1 MNTLLLPLLVA
12 LPFVGSIGIYLTRG
26 RLKQRQI
33 YTMALTLLT
42 TALTWLLILNRP
54 EGSFVLLQFT
64 SELSIAFKLDGFGCL
79 FAGMV
84 SILWPLATL
93 YAFEYMAHA
102 SRRNTFYTFYIMT
115 YGVTLGV
122 ALSANMLTMY
132 IFYELLTLVTLPLVI
147 HELGHDAMFAGRK
160 YLRYSLGG
168 SALAFLGLVYLITFA
183 DAGTFVLGG
192 DLNAVMASEHRSAL
206 LVVYVL
212 SFLGFGV
219 KAAVFPVH
227 GWLPTAGVA
236 PTPVTA
242 LLHAVAVVKAGVFAI
257 TRLTYYCFGTEFLS
271 GTWAQYTV
279 LGLAIFTIFY
289 GSSMAVKE
297 RHFKRRLAYSTVSNL
312 SYILFGICLMNPVGM
327 AAGLLHMLF
336 HSVMKI
342 LGFLSAGSAI
352 HRSGREYIFQLDGL
366 GRKMPVTF
374 LCLTIA
380 GLGLTGVPLFAG
392 FISKW
397 QLAQAAVK
405 TADAF
410 SASAAASGAASFSWL
425 PILGMAVLLIS
436 ALLTAIY
443 MMTIAIRAFV
453 HPFDAAALPAGA
465 GHGTHGGDVH
475 ESGWCILLPLC
486 IFAVLVIVF
495 GVYPQPLMELVTA
508 IAQGTF

>member
-1 MNTLLLPLLVA
+1 MILLPLL
-12 LPFVGSIGIYLTRG
+12 GSIGIYCIRQNTRH
-26 RLKQRQI
+26 RQI
-33 YTMALTLLT
+33 YTLLLTLLT
-42 TALTWLLILNRP
+42 TALTWLVILNRP
-54 EGSFVLLQFT
+54 SGSIVLLQFT
-64 SELSIAFKLDGFGCL
+64 ESLSIALKLDGLGCL

-93 YAFEYMAHA
+93 YAFEYMEHEH
-102 SRRNTFYTFYIMT
+102 RKNTFFMFYIMT
-115 YGVTLGV
+115 YGVTLGL
-122 ALSANMLTMY
+122 ALSANMLTLY

-147 HELGHDAMFAGRK
+147 HELGHDAMYAGRK

-168 SALAFLGLVYLITFA
+168 SALAFLGLVFLITYA

-192 DLNAVMASEHRSAL
+192 DLNAVLASEHKNDL
-206 LVVYVL
+206 LIVFVL

-257 TRLTYYCFGTEFLS
+257 TRLTYYCFGTDFLA
-271 GTWAQYTV
+271 GTWAHHTV
-279 LGLAIFTIFY
+279 LALAIFTIFY

-312 SYILFGICLMNPVGM
+312 SYILFGICLMNPAGM

-352 HRSGREYIFQLDGL
+352 HRSGKEYIFQLDGL
-366 GRKMPVTF
+366 GRRMPVTF
-374 LCLTIA
+374 TCLTIA

-397 QLAQAAVK
+397 QLAQAAV
-405 TADAF
+405 
-410 SASAAASGAASFSWL
+410 ASSAASFSWL
-425 PILGMAVLLIS
+425 PIVGIAILLIS
-436 ALLTAIY
+436 ALLTSIY
-443 MMTIAIRAFV
+443 MLTMTVRAFI
-453 HPFDAAALPAGA
+453 HAPSEDISL
-465 GHGTHGGDVH
+465 VH
-475 ESGWCILLPLC
+475 ESGWKILVPLC
-486 IFAVLVIVF
+486 IFAVVVIVL
-495 GVYPQPLMELVTA
+495 GVYPQPLMDLVSA

>member
-1 MNTLLLPLLVA
+1 
-12 LPFVGSIGIYLTRG
+12 
-26 RLKQRQI
+26 
-33 YTMALTLLT
+33 MALTLLT
-42 TALTWLLILNRP
+42 SVLTWITILNRP
-54 EGSFVLLQFT
+54 AGDFVLLQFT
-64 SELSIAFKLDGFGCL
+64 QNLNIAFKLDGLGCL

-84 SILWPLATL
+84 SLLWPLATL
-93 YAFEYMAHA
+93 YAFEYMEHEHRKN
-102 SRRNTFYTFYIMT
+102 SFFMFYIMT
-115 YGVTLGV
+115 YGVTLGL

-147 HELGHDAMFAGRK
+147 HELGHDAMHAGRK

-168 SALAFLGLVYLITFA
+168 SALAFLGLVFLITYT
-183 DAGTFVLGG
+183 GSTSFVLGG
-192 DLNAVMASEHRSAL
+192 DVNPFLGVDHTSAL
-206 LVVYVL
+206 LLVYVI

-257 TRLTYYCFGTEFLS
+257 TRLTYYCYGTDLLS

-279 LGLAIFTIFY
+279 MGLVIFTILY
-289 GSSMAVKE
+289 GSSLAVKE

-312 SYILFGICLMNPVGM
+312 SYILFGVTMMNPAGL

-342 LGFLSAGSAI
+342 LGFLSAGSVI
-352 HRSGREYIFQLDGL
+352 HKSGKEYIFQLDGL
-366 GRKMPVTF
+366 GRKMPITF
-374 LCLTIA
+374 TCLTIA

-397 QLAQAAVK
+397 QLAQAAISS
-405 TADAF
+405 
-410 SASAAASGAASFSWL
+410 SASMGSYGWL
-425 PILGMAVLLIS
+425 PIVGICILLVS
-436 ALLTAIY
+436 ALLTSIY
-443 MMTIAIRAFV
+443 MLTITVRAFI
-453 HPFDAAALPAGA
+453 HPLPAGDTTTEA
-465 GHGTHGGDVH
+465 G
-475 ESGWCILLPLC
+475 WKILVPLC

-495 GVYPQPLMELVTA
+495 GVYPKPLMQLVTA

>member
-1 MNTLLLPLLVA
+1 
-12 LPFVGSIGIYLTRG
+12 
-26 RLKQRQI
+26 
-33 YTMALTLLT
+33 MALTLLT
-42 TALTWLLILNRP
+42 TALTWITILNRP
-54 EGSFVLLQFT
+54 AGDFVLLQFT
-64 SELSIAFKLDGFGCL
+64 QNLSISFKLDGLGCL

-84 SILWPLATL
+84 SLLWPLATL
-93 YAFEYMAHA
+93 YAFEYMEHEH
-102 SRRNTFYTFYIMT
+102 RKNTFFMFFIMT

-132 IFYELLTLVTLPLVI
+132 LFYELLTLVTLPLVI
-147 HELGHDAMFAGRK
+147 HEMGHDAMHAGRK

-168 SALAFLGLVYLITFA
+168 SALAFLALVFLITYT
-183 DAGTFVLGG
+183 DSTTFVLGG
-192 DLNAVMASEHRSAL
+192 GMHSITGSKGDAL

-257 TRLTYYCFGTEFLS
+257 TRLTYYCFGIDFLS
-271 GTWAQYTV
+271 GTWAHHTV
-279 LGLAIFTIFY
+279 LILVIFTIFY
-289 GSSMAVKE
+289 GSSLALKE

-312 SYILFGICLMNPVGM
+312 SYILFGVCMMNPAGL

-336 HSVMKI
+336 HSIMKI
-342 LGFLSAGSAI
+342 LGFLSAGSVI

-374 LCLTIA
+374 TCLTIA

-397 QLAQAAVK
+397 QLAQAAI
-405 TADAF
+405 TT
-410 SASAAASGAASFSWL
+410 SASMSSYSWL
-425 PILGMAVLLIS
+425 PILGIAVLLIS
-436 ALLTAIY
+436 ALLTSIY
-443 MMTIAIRAFV
+443 MLSISVRAFI
-453 HPFDAAALPAGA
+453 HPLPADAASIKAASA
-465 GHGTHGGDVH
+465 VT
-475 ESGWCILLPLC
+475 ESGWKILVPLC
-486 IFAVLVIVF
+486 IFAVLVIFF
-495 GVYPQPLMELVTA
+495 GLYPQPLIQLVTA

>member
-1 MNTLLLPLLVA
+1 
-12 LPFVGSIGIYLTRG
+12 
-26 RLKQRQI
+26 
-33 YTMALTLLT
+33 MALTLLT
-42 TALTWLLILNRP
+42 SVLTWITILNRP
-54 EGSFVLLQFT
+54 AGDFVLLQFT
-64 SELSIAFKLDGFGCL
+64 QNLSVSFKLDGLGCL

-93 YAFEYMAHA
+93 YAFEYMEHEH
-102 SRRNTFYTFYIMT
+102 RKNTFFMFYIMT
-115 YGVTLGV
+115 YGVTLGI

-147 HELGHDAMFAGRK
+147 HELGHDAMHAGRK

-168 SALAFLGLVYLITFA
+168 SALAFLGLVFLITHTDSGVFL
-183 DAGTFVLGG
+183 LGG
-192 DLNAVMASEHRSAL
+192 DLNAALSCEHGDAL
-206 LVVYVL
+206 LVVFVL

-257 TRLTYYCFGTEFLS
+257 TRLIYYCYGTDFLA
-271 GTWAQYTV
+271 GTWAQYAV
-279 LGLAIFTIFY
+279 LGLAIFTILY
-289 GSSMAVKE
+289 GSSLALKE

-312 SYILFGICLMNPVGM
+312 SYILFGVCLMNPIGM

-342 LGFLSAGSAI
+342 LGFLSAGSVI
-352 HRSGREYIFQLDGL
+352 HRSGKEYLFQLDGL
-366 GRKMPVTF
+366 GRKMPITF
-374 LCLTIA
+374 TCLTIA

-397 QLAQAAVK
+397 QLAQAAIE
-405 TADAF
+405 TSAAM
-410 SASAAASGAASFSWL
+410 SASGTFSGAASFAWL
-425 PILGMAVLLIS
+425 PIVGIAILLVS
-436 ALLTAIY
+436 ALLTSIY
-443 MMTIAIRAFV
+443 MLSITVRAFI
-453 HPFDAAALPAGA
+453 HPLPE
-465 GHGTHGGDVH
+465 GDVTR
-475 ESGWCILLPLC
+475 ESGWKVLLPLC

-495 GVYPQPLMELVTA
+495 GVYPQPLMDLVTA

>member
-1 MNTLLLPLLVA
+1 MV
-12 LPFVGSIGIYLTRG
+12 
-26 RLKQRQI
+26 
-33 YTMALTLLT
+33 LTLAT
-42 TALTWLLILNRP
+42 TILTWITILNRP
-54 EGSFVLLQFT
+54 ADDFVLLHFT
-64 SELSIAFKLDGFGCL
+64 QNLNISFKLDGLGCL

-93 YAFEYMAHA
+93 YAFEYMEHEH
-102 SRRNTFYTFYIMT
+102 RKNTFFMFYIMT
-115 YGVTLGV
+115 YGVTLGI

-147 HELGHDAMFAGRK
+147 HELGHDAMHAGRK

-168 SALAFLGLVYLITFA
+168 SALAFLGLVFLIIHT
-183 DAGTFVLGG
+183 DSGVFVLGG
-192 DLNAVMASEHRSAL
+192 DLNTALSCDHGDAL
-206 LVVYVL
+206 LVVFVL

-257 TRLTYYCFGTEFLS
+257 TRLIYYCYGTDFLA

-279 LGLAIFTIFY
+279 LALAIFTILY
-289 GSSMAVKE
+289 GSSLALKE

-312 SYILFGICLMNPVGM
+312 SYILFGVCLMNPLGM

-342 LGFLSAGSAI
+342 LGFLSAGSVI
-352 HRSGREYIFQLDGL
+352 HRSGREYLFQLDGL

-374 LCLTIA
+374 ICLTIA

-397 QLAQAAVK
+397 QLAQAAID
-405 TADAF
+405 T
-410 SASAAASGAASFSWL
+410 SAAMSATAAAFGTASFSWF
-425 PILGMAVLLIS
+425 PIVGIAILLVS
-436 ALLTAIY
+436 ALLTSIY
-443 MMTIAIRAFV
+443 MLTIRVRAFI
-453 HPFDAAALPAGA
+453 HPLPEGDA
-465 GHGTHGGDVH
+465 TR
-475 ESGWCILLPLC
+475 ESGWKVLLPLC
-486 IFAVLVIVF
+486 IFAVLVLVF
-495 GVYPQPLMELVTA
+495 GVYPQPLMKLVTA

>member
-1 MNTLLLPLLVA
+1 MVLLPLL
-12 LPFVGSIGIYLTRG
+12 GSIGIYFTRDNQK
-26 RLKQRQI
+26 LRQS

-42 TALTWLLILNRP
+42 TALTWMTILGRP
-54 EGSFVLLQFT
+54 AGSFILLHFT
-64 SELSIAFKLDGFGCL
+64 QNLSISFKLDGFGCL

-84 SILWPLATL
+84 SVLWPLATL
-93 YAFEYMAHA
+93 YSFEYMEHEHRKN
-102 SRRNTFYTFYIMT
+102 SFFMFYIMT
-115 YGVTLGV
+115 YGVTLGI

-132 IFYELLTLVTLPLVI
+132 LFYELLTLVTLPLVI
-147 HELGHDAMFAGRK
+147 HELGHDAMHAGRK
-160 YLRYSLGG
+160 YLTYSLGG
-168 SALAFLGLVYLITFA
+168 SALAFLGLVFLIIYT
-183 DAGTFVLGG
+183 GSTSFVLGG
-192 DLNAVMASEHRSAL
+192 DVNPSLGMNRIDAL
-206 LVVYVL
+206 LVVYVV

-257 TRLTYYCFGTEFLS
+257 TRLTYYCYGPELLA

-279 LGLAIFTIFY
+279 MGLVIFTILY
-289 GSSMAVKE
+289 GSSMALKE

-312 SYILFGICLMNPVGM
+312 SYILFGVTMMNPAGL

-342 LGFLSAGSAI
+342 LGFLSAGSVI
-352 HRSGREYIFQLDGL
+352 HKSGKEYLFQLDGL
-366 GRKMPVTF
+366 GRKMPLTF
-374 LCLTIA
+374 TCLTIA

-397 QLAQAAVK
+397 QLAQAAIN
-405 TADAF
+405 T
-410 SASAAASGAASFSWL
+410 SAAMGSFGWL
-425 PILGMAVLLIS
+425 PIAGVCILLIS
-436 ALLTAIY
+436 ALLTSIY
-443 MMTIAIRAFV
+443 MLSITVRAFI
-453 HPFDAAALPAGA
+453 HPLPAGDTTREA
-465 GHGTHGGDVH
+465 G
-475 ESGWCILLPLC
+475 WKILVPLC

-495 GVYPQPLMELVTA
+495 GVYPQPLMQLVNA

>member
-1 MNTLLLPLLVA
+1 
-12 LPFVGSIGIYLTRG
+12 
-26 RLKQRQI
+26 
-33 YTMALTLLT
+33 MALTLLT
-42 TALTWLLILNRP
+42 SVLTWITILNRP
-54 EGSFVLLQFT
+54 AGDFVLLQFT
-64 SELSIAFKLDGFGCL
+64 QNLSVSFKLDGLGCL

-93 YAFEYMAHA
+93 YAFEYMEHEH
-102 SRRNTFYTFYIMT
+102 RKNTFFMFYIMT
-115 YGVTLGV
+115 YGVTLGI

-147 HELGHDAMFAGRK
+147 HELGHDAMHAGRK

-168 SALAFLGLVYLITFA
+168 SALAFLGLVFLITHT
-183 DAGTFVLGG
+183 DSGVFVLGG
-192 DLNAVMASEHRSAL
+192 DLNTALSCEHGDAL
-206 LVVYVL
+206 LVVFVL

-257 TRLTYYCFGTEFLS
+257 TRLIYYCYGTDFLA

-279 LGLAIFTIFY
+279 LGLAIFTILY
-289 GSSMAVKE
+289 GSSLALKE

-312 SYILFGICLMNPVGM
+312 SYILFGVCLMNPIGM

-342 LGFLSAGSAI
+342 LGFLSAGSVI
-352 HRSGREYIFQLDGL
+352 HRSGKEYLFQLDGL
-366 GRKMPVTF
+366 GRKMPITF
-374 LCLTIA
+374 TCLTIA

-397 QLAQAAVK
+397 QLAQAAIE
-405 TADAF
+405 TSAAM
-410 SASAAASGAASFSWL
+410 SASGTVSGGASFAWL
-425 PILGMAVLLIS
+425 PIVGIAILLVS
-436 ALLTAIY
+436 ALLTSIY
-443 MMTIAIRAFV
+443 MLSITVRAFI
-453 HPFDAAALPAGA
+453 HPLPDGDA
-465 GHGTHGGDVH
+465 TR
-475 ESGWCILLPLC
+475 ESGWKVLLPLC

-495 GVYPQPLMELVTA
+495 GVYPQPLMDLVTA

>member
-1 MNTLLLPLLVA
+1 MILLPIL
-12 LPFVGSIGIYLTRG
+12 GSIGIYYTR
-26 RLKQRQI
+26 QNTQHRQI
-33 YTMALTLLT
+33 YTMILTLLT
-42 TALTWLLILNRP
+42 SALTWLTILNRP
-54 EGSFVLLQFT
+54 AGSIVLLQFT
-64 SELSIAFKLDGFGCL
+64 ESLSIALKLDGLGCL

-93 YAFEYMAHA
+93 YAFEYMEHEH
-102 SRRNTFYTFYIMT
+102 RRNTFFMFYIMT
-115 YGVTLGV
+115 YGVTLGL

-147 HELGHDAMFAGRK
+147 HELGHDAMHAGRK

-168 SALAFLGLVYLITFA
+168 SALAFLGLVFLITYA

-192 DLNAVMASEHRSAL
+192 DLNAVLASEHADEL
-206 LVVYVL
+206 LIVFVL

-219 KAAVFPVH
+219 KAAVFPVQ

-257 TRLTYYCFGTEFLS
+257 TRLTYYCFGTEFLT
-271 GTWAQYTV
+271 GTWAHYVV
-279 LGLAIFTIFY
+279 LALAIFTILY

-352 HRSGREYIFQLDGL
+352 HRSHKEYIFQLDGL
-366 GRKMPVTF
+366 GRRMPVTF
-374 LCLTIA
+374 TCLTIA

-392 FISKW
+392 FFSKW
-397 QLAQAAVK
+397 QLAQAAVA
-405 TADAF
+405 TADAL
-410 SASAAASGAASFSWL
+410 SASGAVSGAASASGSFSWL
-425 PILGMAVLLIS
+425 PIVGIAILLVS
-436 ALLTAIY
+436 ALLTSIY
-443 MMTIAIRAFV
+443 MLTMTVRAFI
-453 HPFDAAALPAGA
+453 HAPAE
-465 GHGTHGGDVH
+465 DLSSVH
-475 ESGWCILLPLC
+475 ESGWKILVPLC
-486 IFAVLVIVF
+486 IFAIAVIVL
-495 GVYPQPLMELVTA
+495 GVYPQPLMDLVTA
-508 IAQGTF
+508 IAQGAF

>member
-1 MNTLLLPLLVA
+1 MV
-12 LPFVGSIGIYLTRG
+12 
-26 RLKQRQI
+26 
-33 YTMALTLLT
+33 LTLAT
-42 TALTWLLILNRP
+42 TILTWITILNRP
-54 EGSFVLLQFT
+54 ADDFVLLHFT
-64 SELSIAFKLDGFGCL
+64 QNLNISFKLDGLGCL

-93 YAFEYMAHA
+93 YAFEYMEHEH
-102 SRRNTFYTFYIMT
+102 RKNTFFMFYIMT
-115 YGVTLGV
+115 YGVTLGI

-147 HELGHDAMFAGRK
+147 HELGHDAMHAGRK

-168 SALAFLGLVYLITFA
+168 SALAFLGLVFLIIHT
-183 DAGTFVLGG
+183 DSGVFVLGG
-192 DLNAVMASEHRSAL
+192 DLNTALSCDHGDAL
-206 LVVYVL
+206 LVVFVL

-257 TRLTYYCFGTEFLS
+257 TRLIYYCYGTDFLA

-279 LGLAIFTIFY
+279 LALAIFTILY
-289 GSSMAVKE
+289 GSSLALKE

-312 SYILFGICLMNPVGM
+312 SYILFGVCLMNPWGM

-342 LGFLSAGSAI
+342 LGFLSAGSVI
-352 HRSGREYIFQLDGL
+352 HRSGREYLFQLDGL

-374 LCLTIA
+374 TCLTIA

-397 QLAQAAVK
+397 QLAQAAID
-405 TADAF
+405 T
-410 SASAAASGAASFSWL
+410 SAAMSAAAAASGTASFSWL
-425 PILGMAVLLIS
+425 PIVGIAILLVS
-436 ALLTAIY
+436 ALLTSIY
-443 MMTIAIRAFV
+443 MLTISVRAFI
-453 HPFDAAALPAGA
+453 HPLPEGDA
-465 GHGTHGGDVH
+465 TR
-475 ESGWCILLPLC
+475 ESGWKVLLPLC
-486 IFAVLVIVF
+486 IFAVLVLVF
-495 GVYPQPLMELVTA
+495 GVYPQPLMKLVTA

>member
-1 MNTLLLPLLVA
+1 
-12 LPFVGSIGIYLTRG
+12 
-26 RLKQRQI
+26 
-33 YTMALTLLT
+33 MALTLLT
-42 TALTWLLILNRP
+42 SVLTWITILNRP
-54 EGSFVLLQFT
+54 AGDFVLLQFT
-64 SELSIAFKLDGFGCL
+64 QNLSVAFKLDGLGCL

-93 YAFEYMAHA
+93 YAFEYMEHEH
-102 SRRNTFYTFYIMT
+102 RKNTFFMFYIMT
-115 YGVTLGV
+115 YGVTLGI

-147 HELGHDAMFAGRK
+147 HELGHDAMHAGRK

-168 SALAFLGLVYLITFA
+168 SALAFLGLVFLITHT
-183 DAGTFVLGG
+183 DSGVFVLGG
-192 DLNAVMASEHRSAL
+192 DLNAALSCEHGDAL
-206 LVVYVL
+206 LVVFVL

-257 TRLTYYCFGTEFLS
+257 TRLIYYCYGTDFLA
-271 GTWAQYTV
+271 GTWAQHAV
-279 LGLAIFTIFY
+279 LGLAIFTILY
-289 GSSMAVKE
+289 GSSLALKE

-312 SYILFGICLMNPVGM
+312 SYILFGVCLMNPVGM

-342 LGFLSAGSAI
+342 LGFLSAGSVI
-352 HRSGREYIFQLDGL
+352 HRSGKEYLFQLDGL
-366 GRKMPVTF
+366 GRKMPITF
-374 LCLTIA
+374 TCLTIA

-397 QLAQAAVK
+397 QLAQAAIE
-405 TADAF
+405 T
-410 SASAAASGAASFSWL
+410 SAAMSASGAFSGGASFAWL
-425 PILGMAVLLIS
+425 PIVGIAILLVS
-436 ALLTAIY
+436 ALLTSIY
-443 MMTIAIRAFV
+443 MLSITVRAFI
-453 HPFDAAALPAGA
+453 HPLPE
-465 GHGTHGGDVH
+465 GDVTR
-475 ESGWCILLPLC
+475 ESGWKVLLPLC

-495 GVYPQPLMELVTA
+495 GVYPQPLMDLVTA

>member
-1 MNTLLLPLLVA
+1 
-12 LPFVGSIGIYLTRG
+12 
-26 RLKQRQI
+26 
-33 YTMALTLLT
+33 MALTLAT
-42 TALTWLLILNRP
+42 TILTWITILNRP
-54 EGSFVLLQFT
+54 ADDFVLLHFT
-64 SELSIAFKLDGFGCL
+64 QNLNISFKLDGLGCL

-93 YAFEYMAHA
+93 YAFEYMEHEH
-102 SRRNTFYTFYIMT
+102 RKNTFFMFYIMT
-115 YGVTLGV
+115 YGVTLGI

-147 HELGHDAMFAGRK
+147 HELGHDAMHAGRK

-168 SALAFLGLVYLITFA
+168 SALAFLGLVFLIIHT
-183 DAGTFVLGG
+183 DSGVFVLGG
-192 DLNAVMASEHRSAL
+192 DLNTALSCDHGDAL
-206 LVVYVL
+206 LVVFVL

-257 TRLTYYCFGTEFLS
+257 TRLIYYCYGTDFLA

-279 LGLAIFTIFY
+279 LALAIFTILY
-289 GSSMAVKE
+289 GSSLALKE

-312 SYILFGICLMNPVGM
+312 SYILFGVCLMNPLGM

-342 LGFLSAGSAI
+342 LGFLSAGSVI
-352 HRSGREYIFQLDGL
+352 HRSGREYLFQLDGL

-374 LCLTIA
+374 ICLTIA

-397 QLAQAAVK
+397 QLAQAAID
-405 TADAF
+405 T
-410 SASAAASGAASFSWL
+410 SAAMSATAAAFGTASFSWF
-425 PILGMAVLLIS
+425 PIVGIAILLVS
-436 ALLTAIY
+436 ALLTSIY
-443 MMTIAIRAFV
+443 MLTISVRAFI
-453 HPFDAAALPAGA
+453 HPLPEGDA
-465 GHGTHGGDVH
+465 TR
-475 ESGWCILLPLC
+475 ESGWKVLLPLC
-486 IFAVLVIVF
+486 IFAVLVLVF
-495 GVYPQPLMELVTA
+495 GVYPQPLMKLVTA

>member
-1 MNTLLLPLLVA
+1 MV
-12 LPFVGSIGIYLTRG
+12 
-26 RLKQRQI
+26 
-33 YTMALTLLT
+33 LTLAT
-42 TALTWLLILNRP
+42 TILTWITILNRP
-54 EGSFVLLQFT
+54 ADDFVLLHFT
-64 SELSIAFKLDGFGCL
+64 QNLNISFKLDGLGCL

-93 YAFEYMAHA
+93 YAFEYMEHEH
-102 SRRNTFYTFYIMT
+102 RKNTFFMFYIMT
-115 YGVTLGV
+115 YGVTLGI

-147 HELGHDAMFAGRK
+147 HELGHDAMHAGRK

-168 SALAFLGLVYLITFA
+168 SALAFLGLVFLIIHT
-183 DAGTFVLGG
+183 DSGVFVLGG
-192 DLNAVMASEHRSAL
+192 DLNTALSCDHGDAL
-206 LVVYVL
+206 LVVFVL

-257 TRLTYYCFGTEFLS
+257 TRLIYYCYGTDFLA

-279 LGLAIFTIFY
+279 LGLAIFTILY
-289 GSSMAVKE
+289 GSSLALKE

-312 SYILFGICLMNPVGM
+312 SYILFGVCLMNPWGM

-342 LGFLSAGSAI
+342 LGFLSAGSVI
-352 HRSGREYIFQLDGL
+352 HRSGREYLFQLDGL

-374 LCLTIA
+374 TCLTIA

-397 QLAQAAVK
+397 QLAQAAID
-405 TADAF
+405 T
-410 SASAAASGAASFSWL
+410 SAAMSAAAAASDTASFGWL
-425 PILGMAVLLIS
+425 PIVGIVILLVS
-436 ALLTAIY
+436 ALLTSIY
-443 MMTIAIRAFV
+443 MLTISIRAFI
-453 HPFDAAALPAGA
+453 HPLPEGDA
-465 GHGTHGGDVH
+465 TR
-475 ESGWCILLPLC
+475 ESGWKVLLPLC
-486 IFAVLVIVF
+486 IFAVLVLVF
-495 GVYPQPLMELVTA
+495 GVYPQPLMALVTA
-508 IAQGTF
+508 IAQGAF